1 MKYVK
6 ILFLMV
12 CMIFC
17 MTAVSFAGSF
27 QVTETKSGTITSN
40 GVSGS
45 FTENGYDIQI
55 AFVPSG
61 SQMTMYVGK
70 DNDVIYKADF
80 SYHKYLRIDQV
91 YDSTYGKYAYIIMC
105 ADNMDGSG
113 GFVYLM
119 GYDEVKDAW
128 QLYVNPANYY
138 NPFGSYADTHMY
150 VSNGDIVLSYY
161 LLSKHPQVQ
170 EYHFFWDNSSN
181 WFGYRD
187 YGIVQH

>member
-6 ILFLMV
+6 ILFLIV

-27 QVTETKSGTITSN
+27 QVAETKSGTITSN

-91 YDSTYGKYAYIIMC
+91 YDKNSGKYFYIIG
-105 ADNMDGSG
+105 ASDYMDGDG
-113 GFVYLM
+113 GLMYLM
-119 GYDEVKDAW
+119 GYDNQKNTW
-128 QLYVNPANYY
+128 QLYINPANYY
-138 NPFGSYADTHMY
+138 NPLGQHAEPHIY
-150 VSNGDIVLSYY
+150 VSNGDIVLAYFQMGLHQPS
-161 LLSKHPQVQ
+161 Q